1 MSIWIYWWDVR
12 ILVQACDDF
21 GFPAP
26 VIEGKRVAFSLASK
40 GVKKGQGLSWK
51 PIRLGNLC
59 LTDRTIP
66 VAFRP
71 MKSKVLAWIACL
83 ALTVVFSGCYRSVEG
98 RTRAG
103 MPLSKDRIE
112 SRYERSVDQLFAASK
127 QVLGFNGTLT
137 LENTINKTLE
147 AKIDTNTVWIRVDE
161 VEPNITRIIVQARKK
176 GGTSNIALAS
186 EIDKQ
191 IALQLK

>member
-1 MSIWIYWWDVR
+1 
-12 ILVQACDDF
+12 
-21 GFPAP
+21 
-26 VIEGKRVAFSLASK
+26 
-40 GVKKGQGLSWK
+40 
-51 PIRLGNLC
+51 
-59 LTDRTIP
+59 
-66 VAFRP
+66 

-112 SRYERSVDQLFAASK
+112 SRYERSVDQLFAAAK

-147 AKIDTNTVWIRVDE
+147 AKIDTNTVWVRVDE
-161 VEPNITRIIVQARKK
+161 VEPNIARIIVQARKK